1 MGLLNVG
8 DRIWVGYGFDM
19 SKARKAT
26 VIDFELQ
33 PSWMRTRRPIV
44 RLDGETATL
53 TLPGNAAEILPSSM
67 LCLGSVK
74 DEG

>member
-1 MGLLNVG
+1 MGILSVG
-8 DRIWVGYGFDM
+8 DRVWVGYGFDM
-19 SKARKAT
+19 AKARKAT
-26 VIDFELQ
+26 VVDIEHQ
-33 PSWMRTRRPIV
+33 PCWPHARRPIV